1 MKDTAPLIVD
11 LDGSL
16 LSSDLLLESG
26 MAFTRQHPLRCWQPL
41 LWLRD
46 GKAHLKEKLA
56 ESVHLDVSTLPYEP
70 DVLAFLQQEKIRGR
84 ILILATASHRLLADA
99 IAQHLQLFDDVLAT
113 ENGHNLS
120 AENKRDALV
129 ERFGEQGFDY
139 IGNSSDDLPV
149 WRVARKALLVNPS
162 AKLLQQAQQYSNVDH
177 IFCGTGYS
185 SKTREWLKAMR
196 LHQWLKNLL
205 IFIPLLAAHQVL
217 HWPSLWHAM
226 IAFLAFGLTASS
238 VYLLN
243 DLLDLADDRQHPSKC
258 RRPFAAGTL
267 PLINGLMAIPLL
279 LLFSTGL
286 TVLFLPWKFMAVLL
300 TYYALTLLYS
310 FKLKRHSSID
320 VISLATLYTLRIIA
334 GATALALPLTFWIL
348 SFSMFLFLSL
358 ALVKRYAELH
368 DAFARNE
375 LGQTRGR
382 EYFPNDMPIIAMM
395 GIAAGYSSVL
405 VLALYVHDLET
416 STLYTWAQSLWL
428 TCPLL
433 LLWITRIW
441 LLTHR
446 GQMHEDPVVFAA
458 RDSFSGL
465 IAILFLL
472 AFWIAV

>member
-1 MKDTAPLIVD
+1 MNRTVPLVVD

-16 LSSDLLLESG
+16 LCSDLLLESG

-41 LWLRD
+41 SWLQK
-46 GKAHLKEKLA
+46 GKARLKEKLA
-56 ESVHLDVSTLPYEP
+56 ESVHLDVSTLPYNP
-70 DVLAFLQQEKIRGR
+70 DVLTFLQKEKNRGR
-84 ILILATASHRLLADA
+84 MLVLATASHRLHADA
-99 IAQHLQLFDDVLAT
+99 VAQHLQLFDEVLAT

-129 ERFGEQGFDY
+129 ERFGKQGFDY

-149 WRVARKALLVNPS
+149 WSVARKALLVKPP
-162 AKLLQQAQQYSNVDH
+162 AKVLKQAQQYSNVDH
-177 IFCGTGYS
+177 VFDDNS
-185 SKTREWLKAMR
+185 SGISNWPKAMR

-205 IFIPLLAAHQVL
+205 IFVPLLATHSLFNGAE
-217 HWPSLWHAM
+217 LWHAVV
-226 IAFLAFGLTASS
+226 AFLAFGLTASS

-243 DLLDLADDRQHPSKC
+243 DLLDLADDRQHPSKY
-258 RRPFAAGTL
+258 RRPFASGTI
-267 PLINGLMAIPLL
+267 PLVDGLIAIPLL
-279 LLFSTGL
+279 LLASAGL
-286 TVLFLPWKFMAVLL
+286 TALFLPWEFMAVLL
-300 TYYALTLLYS
+300 TYYGLTLLYS

-320 VISLATLYTLRIIA
+320 VISLAALYTLRIIA
-334 GATALALPLTFWIL
+334 GAAALALPLTFWIL

-368 DAFARNE
+368 EAFTRNE

-382 EYFPNDMPIIAMM
+382 GYFPDDMPIISTM
-395 GIAAGYSSVL
+395 GIAAGYLSVL
-405 VLALYVHDLET
+405 VLALYIHDLEA
-416 STLYTWAQSLWL
+416 STLYTWVQSLWL

-458 RDSFSGL
+458 RDRFSGV
-465 IAILFLL
+465 IAVLFLL
-472 AFWIAV
+472 AFWVAV

>member
-1 MKDTAPLIVD
+1 MRPLIVD

-16 LSSDLLLESG
+16 LRSDLLLESG
-26 MAFTRQHPLRCWQPL
+26 IAFFRQHPLRCWQPVV
-41 LWLRD
+41 WLHA
-46 GKAHLKEKLA
+46 GKFVLKENLSRA
-56 ESVHLDVSTLPYEP
+56 TMLNASTLPYDP
-70 DVLAFLQQEKIRGR
+70 DVLAFLQEEKSRGR
-84 ILILATASHRLLADA
+84 MLVLATASHRLQADA
-99 IAQHLQLFDDVLAT
+99 VAQHLQLFDEVLAT
-113 ENGHNLS
+113 EHGHNLS

-129 ERFGEQGFDY
+129 ARFGEQGFDY

-149 WRVARKALLVNPS
+149 WRVARKA
-162 AKLLQQAQQYSNVDH
+162 QQYSNVDRV
-177 IFCGTGYS
+177 FSGYPS
-185 SKTREWLKAMR
+185 GINEWLKAMR

-205 IFIPLLAAHQVL
+205 IFVPLLAAHQVFNGAA
-217 HWPSLWHAM
+217 LWHAM
-226 IAFLAFGLTASS
+226 VAFLAFGLTASS

-267 PLINGLMAIPLL
+267 PLLSGLMVIPLL
-279 LLFSTGL
+279 LLGSAGL
-286 TVLFLPWKFMAVLL
+286 TALFLPWKFMAVLL
-300 TYYALTLLYS
+300 TYYGLTLLYS

-320 VISLATLYTLRIIA
+320 VISLAALYTLRIIA
-334 GATALALPLTFWIL
+334 GAAALALPLTFWLL

-368 DAFARNE
+368 EAFARNE

-382 EYFPNDMPIIAMM
+382 GYFPDDMPIIATL
-395 GIAAGYSSVL
+395 GIAAGYLSVL
-405 VLALYVHDLET
+405 VLALYVHDLEA
-416 STLYTWAQSLWL
+416 STLYTWTQSLWL

-465 IAILFLL
+465 IAVLFLL
-472 AFWIAV
+472 AFWVAV

>member
-1 MKDTAPLIVD
+1 MRPLIVD

-16 LSSDLLLESG
+16 LRSDLLLESG
-26 MAFTRQHPLRCWQPL
+26 IAFFRQHPLRCWQPVV
-41 LWLRD
+41 WLHA
-46 GKAHLKEKLA
+46 GKFVLKENLSRA
-56 ESVHLDVSTLPYEP
+56 TMLNASTLPYDP
-70 DVLAFLQQEKIRGR
+70 DVLAFLQEEKSRGR
-84 ILILATASHRLLADA
+84 MLVLATASHRLQADA
-99 IAQHLQLFDDVLAT
+99 VAQHLQLFDEVLAT
-113 ENGHNLS
+113 EHGHNLS

-129 ERFGEQGFDY
+129 ARFGEQGFDY

-149 WRVARKALLVNPS
+149 WRVARKALLVKPS
-162 AKLLQQAQQYSNVDH
+162 AQLLQQAQQYSNVDRV
-177 IFCGTGYS
+177 FSGYPS
-185 SKTREWLKAMR
+185 GINEWLKAMR

-205 IFIPLLAAHQVL
+205 IFVPLLAAHQVFNGAA
-217 HWPSLWHAM
+217 LWHAM
-226 IAFLAFGLTASS
+226 VAFLAFGLTASS

-267 PLINGLMAIPLL
+267 PLLSGLMVIPLL
-279 LLFSTGL
+279 LLGSAGL
-286 TVLFLPWKFMAVLL
+286 TALFLPWKFMAVLL
-300 TYYALTLLYS
+300 TYYGLTLLYS

-320 VISLATLYTLRIIA
+320 VISLAALYTLRIIA
-334 GATALALPLTFWIL
+334 GAAALALPLTFWLL

-368 DAFARNE
+368 EAFARNE

-382 EYFPNDMPIIAMM
+382 GYFPDDMPIIATL
-395 GIAAGYSSVL
+395 GIAAGYLSVL
-405 VLALYVHDLET
+405 VLALYVHDLEA
-416 STLYTWAQSLWL
+416 STLYTWTQSLWL

-465 IAILFLL
+465 IAVLFLL
-472 AFWIAV
+472 AFWVAV